1 MAQNYEM
8 RVKLSNFI
16 DSRIIEQED
25 DNGVREKGIFI
36 PIDKNALYV
45 NDHNC
50 VFFSAF
56 VTEKMSNT
64 GDNASHYLKQK
75 TNKQHVAMLDSLGY
89 KTPNLGSMWEKNYRP
104 RFQENPNRV
113 SRGNGRVKMQNSDDS
128 NE

>member
-16 DSRIIEQED
+16 DSRIVELED
-25 DNGVREKGIFI
+25 DNGVMEKGIFI

-45 NDHNC
+45 NEHKN
-50 VFFSAF
+50 VYFSAF

-75 TNKQHVAMLDSLGY
+75 TNKEHIKFLNDLGY
-89 KTPNLGSMWEKNYRP
+89 KAPHLGSMWEKNYNP
-104 RFQENPNRV
+104 KFQDSRYRD
-113 SRGNGRVKMQNSDDS
+113 SRGEARVKI
-128 NE
+128 E

>member
-56 VTEKMSNT
+56 VTEKIANT
-64 GDNASHYLKQK
+64 GDSASHYLKQK

-104 RFQENPNRV
+104 RFQNKQN
-113 SRGNGRVKMQNSDDS
+113 SDYRGNARVKMNNYDDS